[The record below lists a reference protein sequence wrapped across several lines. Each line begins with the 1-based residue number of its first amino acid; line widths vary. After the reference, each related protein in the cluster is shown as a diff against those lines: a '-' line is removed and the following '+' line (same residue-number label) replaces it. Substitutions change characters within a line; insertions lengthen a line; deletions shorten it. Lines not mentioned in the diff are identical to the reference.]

1 MMQGFNVLMYHEII
15 KKEDFDYA
23 KYKGI
28 KVKQRYEDVL
38 PPVLFAYLEEFEKQ
52 MKYLY
57 DEGYVTLTLNDVVDF
72 YYNNKPL
79 PEKSIL
85 LTFDDMY
92 KSVLLYAYPILKRY
106 GLHAV
111 GFVVKDWLFDEEQ
124 DYSTTQSVCLSK
136 EELSQMRDV
145 FEYANH
151 TTALHIRKDGQG
163 ILQSID
169 KESFI
174 KDINACEEFVTTK
187 HAFAYPFGIY
197 RGENIDWLKESGFL
211 LAFTSAGGT
220 NTKETNTYELY
231 RNGILLNYDFE
242 KFKAII
248 NG

>member
-1 MMQGFNVLMYHEII
+1 MAGFNVLMYHEIV

-23 KYKGI
+23 KYEGI
-28 KVKQRYEDVL
+28 RVKQAYQDVL

-57 DEGYVTLTLNDVVDF
+57 DEGYVTLTLNDVIDF
-72 YYNNKPL
+72 YYNNKLL

-92 KSVLLYAYPILKRY
+92 KSVLLNAYPILKKY
-106 GLHAV
+106 GFHAV
-111 GFVVKDWLFDEEQ
+111 GFVVKDWLFEEEQ
-124 DYSTTQSVCLSK
+124 NYTTTQSVCLSK
-136 EELSQMRDV
+136 EELNQMRDV

-151 TTALHIRKDGQG
+151 TKALHTRKDGQG

-169 KESFI
+169 KASFI
-174 KDINACEEFVTTK
+174 EDINDCEQFVSTR

-197 RGENIDWLKESGFL
+197 TSENIDWLREAGFL
-211 LAFTSAGGT
+211 LAFTSEVGI

-231 RNGILLNYDFE
+231 RKGVLLNFDFE
-242 KFKAII
+242 KFKSII
-248 NG
+248 SD